1 MGLFL
6 PREFETTVIG
16 RNREILISQ
25 VDEDGFEA
33 IVVLTIHQFQEIFNR
48 EKSIIANAM
57 AAIEDDEA

>member
-16 RNREILISQ
+16 QNREILISQ
-25 VDEDGFEA
+25 VDEDGFES

-48 EKSIIANAM
+48 EKSIIADAM